1 MHDAMFADQ
10 TKLDKDSLLATAKK
24 IGVKEADFK
33 ACLDAEKFKGIID
46 SDIAEGQKIG
56 IKSTP
61 TFFVNGKL
69 VNGAQPIEVFSEVI
83 DEELAK

>member
-10 TKLDKDSLLATAKK
+10 TKLDKANLIATAKK
-24 IGVKEADFK
+24 MGVKEAPFT
-33 ACLDAEKFKGIID
+33 ACLESGKFKSAID
-46 SDIAEGQKIG
+46 ADMAEGTSIG

-61 TFFVNGKL
+61 TFFVNGKMI
-69 VNGAQPIEVFSEVI
+69 NGAQPLENFSEVI